1 MWTAAPALRLDPVLM
16 HAAASSHLAAAA
28 APLSDL
34 TTYFGTSSML
44 WVTGLI
50 FMRLASVV
58 MLLPGIGDAGVPP
71 QVRLGFALLFALM
84 LTPVVGNTLPGLP
97 NGLGSLVGQVL
108 HEVIIGLILGSLM
121 RMLIFTLTAAGEIIS
136 LQTGISFAQTANP
149 AQAQPSTSIGAFLAM
164 FGLVMVYVTN
174 THHMFIRAFVDSY
187 QVFSP
192 TKKIMLA
199 DAAAMM
205 VRSMSQMF
213 VLAMQ
218 MSAPLIVFGL
228 IFNVAVG
235 FVGRVMPNFPVFF
248 AATPLSLLLGLSLF
262 ALGIGSMGMVFI
274 DHYQDMLSVFIRS
287 H

>member
-1 MWTAAPALRLDPVLM
+1 MWTAAPALRLDPVLTHAA
-16 HAAASSHLAAAA
+16 HAAASS
-28 APLSDL
+28 PIGDITS
-34 TTYFGTSSML
+34 YFGSSAML

-50 FMRLASVV
+50 FLRLASVI
-58 MLLPGIGDAGVPP
+58 MLLPGIGDTGVPP
-71 QVRLGFALLFALM
+71 QVRLGFALLLSLM

-97 NGLGSLVGQVL
+97 TGLGEMVGQVL
-108 HEVIIGLILGSLM
+108 HEVIIGLILGTLM

-136 LQTGISFAQTANP
+136 LQTGISFAQTTNP
-149 AQAQPSTSIGAFLAM
+149 TQAQPSTSIGSFLAM

-174 THHMFIRAFVDSY
+174 THHLFIRAFVDSY

-192 TKKIMLA
+192 LKKIMLT

-205 VRSMSQMF
+205 VRTLSQTF

-262 ALGIGSMGMVFI
+262 ALSIGSIGMVFI
-274 DHYQDMLSVFIRS
+274 DHYQDMMSVFIRS
-287 H
+287 R

>member
-58 MLLPGIGDAGVPP
+58 MLLPGIGDTGVPP

-97 NGLGSLVGQVL
+97 NGLGDMVGQVL

>member
-1 MWTAAPALRLDPVLM
+1 MWAAAPALRLDPVLA
-16 HAAASSHLAAAA
+16 HAAHSAATSPLGDITSS
-28 APLSDL
+28 
-34 TTYFGTSSML
+34 FGTSATM

-50 FMRLASVV
+50 FLRLTSVI
-58 MLLPGIGDAGVPP
+58 MLLPGIGDTGVPP
-71 QVRLGFALLFALM
+71 QVRLGFALLFSLM

-97 NGLGSLVGQVL
+97 NGLGDMVGQVL

-121 RMLIFTLTAAGEIIS
+121 RMLIFTLTTAGEIIS

-149 AQAQPSTSIGAFLAM
+149 TQAQPSSSIGSFLAM
-164 FGLVMVYVTN
+164 FGMVMVYVTN
-174 THHMFIRAFVDSY
+174 THHMFIRGFVDSY
-187 QVFSP
+187 QVFP
-192 TKKIMLA
+192 PMKKIMLI
-199 DAAAMM
+199 DAGAMM
-205 VRSMSQMF
+205 VKTLSQTF

-262 ALGIGSMGMVFI
+262 ALGLGSMGMVFI
-274 DHYQDMLSVFIRS
+274 DHYQDVLSVFIRS
-287 H
+287 PH

>member
-1 MWTAAPALRLDPVLM
+1 MWTAAPALRLDPVLTHAA
-16 HAAASSHLAAAA
+16 HAAATSPIADITSYLGSS
-28 APLSDL
+28 SI
-34 TTYFGTSSML
+34 L

-50 FMRLASVV
+50 FLRLASVV
-58 MLLPGIGDAGVPP
+58 MLLPGIGDTGVPP
-71 QVRLGFALLFALM
+71 QVRLGFALLLALM

-97 NGLGSLVGQVL
+97 NGLGELVGQVL
-108 HEVIIGLILGSLM
+108 HEVIIGLILGTLM

-136 LQTGISFAQTANP
+136 LQTGISFAQTTNP
-149 AQAQPSTSIGAFLAM
+149 TQAQPSTSIGSFLAM

-174 THHMFIRAFVDSY
+174 THHLFIRAFVDSY

-192 TKKIMLA
+192 LKKIMLS

-205 VRSMSQMF
+205 VLSQTF
-213 VLAMQ
+213 VLALQ

-262 ALGIGSMGMVFI
+262 ALCIGSIGMVFI
-274 DHYQDMLSVFIRS
+274 DHYQDMMSVFIRS
-287 H
+287 R